1 MSEVTKAIV
10 KYIQERIRPQFFNYF
25 TNKWSLRQ
33 EIWEVAKEKEPQGF
47 GENL

>member
-10 KYIQERIRPQFFNYF
+10 KYIQDIQERIRPQFFTYF

-33 EIWEVAKEKEPQGF
+33 EIWEVAKEK
-47 GENL
+47 